1 MNAKNLLRE
10 IEEHEN
16 QNDQKVKNEKKIKV
30 SPEKLKILV
39 EMLKPLIFQFCLSYE
54 DNWNG
59 IIYEE
64 FEKKNLITSIAH

>member
-39 EMLKPLIFQFCLSYE
+39 EMLKPLIF
-54 DNWNG
+54 
-59 IIYEE
+59 
-64 FEKKNLITSIAH
+64 